1 MENNIAFL
9 ARHKHETSFVRFV
22 LLMLSQPA
30 FLISLMV
37 VDEQFSLLEHFV
49 NLNTTYYYVPLIG
62 RVDVWDSWEACFV
75 ILLSVYEFV
84 FIWSLWTAI
93 KYYNPKYST
102 SDKETDAEEP

>member
-49 NLNTTYYYVPLIG
+49 NLNTTYYSSLYREVHRTYKFSIVSG
-62 RVDVWDSWEACFV
+62 DECIFV
-75 ILLSVYEFV
+75 LLEM
-84 FIWSLWTAI
+84 L
-93 KYYNPKYST
+93 
-102 SDKETDAEEP
+102 